1 MSKGYSS
8 IIFTFPY
15 LFITLSS
22 EASAKLTSYL
32 RTEKTHRMVY
42 PRHIKRGPSYSSS
55 SLSTVLHTPAERQPP
70 HGSFS
75 TFQSK
80 CQGQAFVGRH
90 ADTFVRK
97 LVCAFVHTCTSDSLI
112 WAFVRKHI
120 EKHLANVLVI
130 SYTSFCEISAMER
143 NEKQLKKMFH
153 PVAMIFIKR
162 RGNGSHNDSTAV
174 LNC

>member
-120 EKHLANVLVI
+120 ENI
-130 SYTSFCEISAMER
+130 SPMFLLSPTHRSVKYQPWKGMKS
-143 NEKQLKKMFH
+143 NLKKC
-153 PVAMIFIKR
+153 FI
-162 RGNGSHNDSTAV
+162 
-174 LNC
+174 LLP